1 MNMERYIKIMILLTF
16 FAVNV
21 SCESWL
27 DIQPVDSVS
36 EEQLFETE
44 SGFMQALNGVY
55 VEMNQSSLYG
65 GELLFNAV
73 EILAQRYQFSSA
85 GEQADYYQ
93 LEQFNY
99 TSDYAEE
106 VAENIWKE
114 AYALILN
121 VNKILSNA
129 DEKKELFSGEH
140 YNWITGEAYA
150 LRAFLHFDLLRLF
163 GPVYLTNKNDRSIC
177 YNTEYALSAS
187 DLLPATEIVELVL
200 KDLHEAEQRLANDP
214 VIKQGPLTTEAETD
228 AENYWRFRNMRLN
241 YYAVKALQA
250 RVYLYAGE
258 NEKACEAARIVTGIQ
273 EAYFPFTDYTS
284 VVGNSKTPDRVF
296 SSELL
301 FALQNSQRNNI
312 FISYF
317 SPELGDFQIFK
328 TSNEYLNKIFDA
340 LSARDMR
347 YAPLWLDA
355 VNYDFKCFYKYASVE
370 NTEFYNYLIP
380 LIRISE
386 MYYILAEASTNEEEA
401 LSSINKVLETR
412 GLDRLTSYE
421 QIPDKLLNEYQKEFW
436 GEGQLFFYYK
446 RLNMPSIPSALG
458 NDVVMDALKYQMPL
472 PQVETDFR

>member
-150 LRAFLHFDLLRLF
+150 LRAFLHFDLLRRF

>member
-1 MNMERYIKIMILLTF
+1 MARHT
-16 FAVNV
+16 A
-21 SCESWL
+21 C
-27 DIQPVDSVS
+27 

>member
-1 MNMERYIKIMILLTF
+1 MDGTG
-16 FAVNV
+16 
-21 SCESWL
+21 
-27 DIQPVDSVS
+27 
-36 EEQLFETE
+36 T
-44 SGFMQALNGVY
+44 
-55 VEMNQSSLYG
+55 
-65 GELLFNAV
+65 
-73 EILAQRYQFSSA
+73 
-85 GEQADYYQ
+85 
-93 LEQFNY
+93 
-99 TSDYAEE
+99 T
-106 VAENIWKE
+106 
-114 AYALILN
+114 
-121 VNKILSNA
+121 
-129 DEKKELFSGEH
+129 
-140 YNWITGEAYA
+140 ITGEAYA

>member
-1 MNMERYIKIMILLTF
+1 MNMERYIKIMILLAF

-27 DIQPVDSVS
+27 DVQPVDSVS

-85 GEQADYYQ
+85 GEQAGYYQ
-93 LEQFNY
+93 LGQFNY

-214 VIKQGPLTTEAETD
+214 VIEQGPLTTEAETD

-284 VVGNSKTPDRVF
+284 VVGNSKTPDRIF

-301 FALQNSQRNNI
+301 FALQNSQREDI
-312 FISYF
+312 FTGYF
-317 SPELGDFQIFK
+317 SPDLNDYQIFK
-328 TSNEYLNKIFDA
+328 TPNDYLNKVFDA

-370 NTEFYNYLIP
+370 NTELYNYLIP

-401 LSSINKVLETR
+401 LSSINKVLEAR

>member
-1 MNMERYIKIMILLTF
+1 MILLTF

>member
-1 MNMERYIKIMILLTF
+1 MILLTF

-284 VVGNSKTPDRVF
+284 VIGNSKTPDRVF

>member
-436 GEGQLFFYYK
+436 GEGQLFYGC
-446 RLNMPSIPSALG
+446 I
-458 NDVVMDALKYQMPL
+458 
-472 PQVETDFR
+472 

>member
-1 MNMERYIKIMILLTF
+1 MERYIKIMILLAF

-27 DIQPVDSVS
+27 DVQPVDSVS

-85 GEQADYYQ
+85 GEQAGYYQ
-93 LEQFNY
+93 LGQFNY

-241 YYAVKALQA
+241 YYAVRALQA

-301 FALQNSQRNNI
+301 FALQNSQREDI
-312 FISYF
+312 FTGYF
-317 SPELGDFQIFK
+317 SPDLNDYQIFK
-328 TSNEYLNKIFDA
+328 TPNDYLNKVFDA

-370 NTEFYNYLIP
+370 NTELYNYLIP

-401 LSSINKVLETR
+401 LSSINKVLEAR

-458 NDVVMDALKYQMPL
+458 NDVMMDALKYQMPL

>member
-1 MNMERYIKIMILLTF
+1 MILLAF

-27 DIQPVDSVS
+27 DVQPVDSVS

>member
-1 MNMERYIKIMILLTF
+1 MILLTF

-36 EEQLFETE
+36 EEQLLETE

>member
-1 MNMERYIKIMILLTF
+1 MILLAF

-27 DIQPVDSVS
+27 DVQPVDSVS

-200 KDLHEAEQRLANDP
+200 KDLHKAEQRLANDP

-312 FISYF
+312 FTSYF

-370 NTEFYNYLIP
+370 NTEFYNYLTP

>member
-36 EEQLFETE
+36 EEQLLETE

>member
-177 YNTEYALSAS
+177 NNTEYALSDS

-401 LSSINKVLETR
+401 STKQYKQSFRDTGFRPIN
-412 GLDRLTSYE
+412 
-421 QIPDKLLNEYQKEFW
+421 LL
-436 GEGQLFFYYK
+436 
-446 RLNMPSIPSALG
+446 
-458 NDVVMDALKYQMPL
+458 
-472 PQVETDFR
+472 